1 MQALLHVQI
10 TRNDAQGENMGLEE
24 DVIKLLKSEGFRMNE
39 TIRDALEEFLDTV
52 NEENEDMEEDLDD
65 TEGGKADEDE
75 D

>member
-1 MQALLHVQI
+1 MA
-10 TRNDAQGENMGLEE
+10 LEE
-24 DVIKLLKSEGFRMNE
+24 DVIKLLKSEGFRINE

-65 TEGGKADEDE
+65 EEGKANDED

>member
-1 MQALLHVQI
+1 MA
-10 TRNDAQGENMGLEE
+10 LEE
-24 DVIKLLKSEGFRMNE
+24 DVIKLLKSEGFRINE

-65 TEGGKADEDE
+65 EEGKATDED

>member
-1 MQALLHVQI
+1 
-10 TRNDAQGENMGLEE
+10 MGLEE
-24 DVIKLLKSEGFRMNE
+24 DVIKLLKSEGFRINE

-65 TEGGKADEDE
+65 DEKAADED